1 MIQPSPFEGE
11 PIGAFGE
18 KPVGSEPRRFMHGKD
33 DYGELLESKGKM
45 TPELKREIDAAKQ
58 SAGYRSGSICYFG
71 TQRVARAFI
80 EQGRKTVVLLKG
92 TCCTWQEI
100 GDSLAD

>member
-11 PIGAFGE
+11 PIGAFGD
-18 KPVGSEPRRFMHGKD
+18 KVVGEENRRFIVRKD
-33 DYGELLESKGKM
+33 DYGELLDTKGKM
-45 TPELKREIDAAKQ
+45 TPELAKEIEGAKR
-58 SAGYRSGSICYFG
+58 SPTYRAGSICYFG
-71 TQRVARAFI
+71 TPKVARAFI
-80 EQGRKTVVLLKG
+80 EQGGKTAVLLKG